1 MGRIPFIAVVAVLA
15 LGQVVAASEGPR
27 ESGEKFRVVINHEE
41 QYSIWS
47 ADRELP
53 RGWKATGFVGTEEE
67 SLDHIE
73 EVWTDVRPLEKR
85 RATALAIYGKLRS
98 SAAGRSGAGG
108 VSYRVVIN
116 HEEQY
121 SIWLADREP
130 PKGWKATDFVGTE
143 EESLEHI
150 EEVWT
155 DMRPLSKRRTMALEI
170 YQKLQRQK

>member
-1 MGRIPFIAVVAVLA
+1 VGRIPFIAVVAVLA

-27 ESGEKFRVVINHEE
+27 ESGEKF
-41 QYSIWS
+41 
-47 ADRELP
+47 
-53 RGWKATGFVGTEEE
+53 
-67 SLDHIE
+67 
-73 EVWTDVRPLEKR
+73 
-85 RATALAIYGKLRS
+85 
-98 SAAGRSGAGG
+98 
-108 VSYRVVIN
+108 RVVIN